1 MITND
6 NRWSYCPENVTKLKY
21 MLDGNPDCNYK
32 VWNSVVRS
40 IKTLV
45 IENNWN
51 DVELKEIVIN
61 WCQNKIKNM
70 KNPVTKLK
78 QFNSFWNKPRIITYR
93 IL

>member
-21 MLDGNPDCNYK
+21 MLDRCNPDCNYK

-61 WCQNKIKNM
+61 WCKKS
-70 KNPVTKLK
+70 KT
-78 QFNSFWNKPRIITYR
+78 R
-93 IL
+93 